1 MSMLQARIVVPSGL
15 TNAVLDVLA
24 QQPGATNVLT
34 FPGAARKPVGNLVI
48 VDLARECT
56 DSVVGSLR
64 ELGVLESG
72 SLGLVAIDTALG
84 NAVVQAERSAP
95 GEASDAV
102 VWDEVTSR
110 TREDATLTWSFVLFL
125 CLATMLAAIGV
136 ITDSPITVVGAM
148 VVGPEFGPLAGIAL
162 GLMRGKRRIARRA
175 VIALGVGFPVA
186 IAVTAVGAVLARA
199 TGLVHASDLAGQ
211 DRLTRFIYEPGAWS
225 LITALIAGA
234 AGMLSLTS
242 SKSAVLVG
250 VFISVT
256 TVPAAGN
263 VAVGLVLGLYGEAL
277 GSAVQLFVNLIGIV
291 VAACLVLALQLW
303 LQRRSVITQRQPTV

>member
-1 MSMLQARIVVPSGL
+1 
-15 TNAVLDVLA
+15 
-24 QQPGATNVLT
+24 
-34 FPGAARKPVGNLVI
+34 
-48 VDLARECT
+48 
-56 DSVVGSLR
+56 
-64 ELGVLESG
+64 
-72 SLGLVAIDTALG
+72 
-84 NAVVQAERSAP
+84 VQAERAAP

-110 TREDATLTWSFVLFL
+110 TREDATLTWSFLLFL

-186 IAVTAVGAVLARA
+186 IAVTAVGVVLARA
-199 TGLVHASDLAGQ
+199 TGLVHASELTGQ

-256 TVPAAGN
+256 TVPAAAN
-263 VAVGLVLGLYGEAL
+263 VAVGLVLGLDGEAV
-277 GSAVQLFVNLIGIV
+277 GSAVQLIVNLIGIV

-303 LQRRSVITQRQPTV
+303 LQRRSVITQRQPTA

>member
-34 FPGAARKPVGNLVI
+34 FPGAARKPVGDLVI

>member
-1 MSMLQARIVVPSGL
+1 MLQTRIVMPSGL

-34 FPGAARKPVGNLVI
+34 FPSAARKPVGDLVI

-84 NAVVQAERSAP
+84 NAVVQAERAAP

-186 IAVTAVGAVLARA
+186 IAVTAVGVVLARA
-199 TGLVHASDLAGQ
+199 TGLVHASDLASQ

-263 VAVGLVLGLYGEAL
+263 VAVGLVLKLYGEAL
-277 GSAVQLFVNLIGIV
+277 GSAIQLLVNLIGIV